1 MTKVH
6 IWLRSET
13 KPGEARR
20 ALAPGDA
27 AALLAAGFTVTVEDA
42 HGAAFPIEEYRR
54 LGCAIAAPG
63 AWRNAPPEAYI
74 LGLKELPEDEPTL
87 RHHHIYF
94 AHAYKG
100 QQGWRTLLQRFARG
114 QGTLLDLEYLVDEDG
129 RRLAAF
135 GYWAG
140 YIGAALGVMAWCG
153 QRLGLSPALGALSP
167 WRDREALLGNARAL
181 HERTEASLAGQPLL
195 IIIGA
200 AGRVGSGAR
209 ELARN
214 LGLHA
219 SCWDIEETAR
229 GGPFPEI
236 LEHDV
241 LVNCVL
247 ADRPMP
253 PFLTPVLLS
262 DGERR
267 LSVIA
272 DVSCDPYG
280 EHNPLPL
287 YDRCTT
293 LVKPL
298 LRLHGKP
305 CELDVIAIDH
315 LPSLLPR
322 ESSEDFSA
330 QLLPVL
336 LQLGDSEALVWQGA
350 AQLFQRKLK
359 EAGAVTTDAQ

>member
-1 MTKVH
+1 MTKAH
-6 IWLRSET
+6 IWLRAET

-27 AALLAAGFTVTVEDA
+27 AALLAAGFRVTVEDA
-42 HGAAFPIEEYRR
+42 PDTAFSAEDYRR
-54 LGCAIAAPG
+54 LGCTVAAPG
-63 AWRNAPPEAYI
+63 AWRTAPREAYI
-74 LGLKELPEDEPTL
+74 LGLKELPEDDSTL
-87 RHHHIYF
+87 HHQHIYF

-114 QGTLLDLEYLVDEDG
+114 HGTLLDLEYLVDASG

-140 YIGAALGVMAWCG
+140 YIGAALGVITWCG

-167 WRDREALLGNARAL
+167 WQGREALLEQARAL
-181 HERTEASLAGQPLL
+181 HERTEASLSGQPLL

-209 ELARN
+209 ELAQD
-214 LGLHA
+214 LGLRA

-247 ADRPMP
+247 ADRPLP
-253 PFLTPVLLS
+253 PFLTPLLLS
-262 DGERR
+262 GGERR

-293 LVKPL
+293 LAEPL

-330 QLLPVL
+330 QLLPLL
-336 LQLGDSEALVWQGA
+336 LQLGDSEAPVWRSA
-350 AQLFQRKLK
+350 AQLFERKVQ
-359 EAGAVTTDAQ
+359 EAGTDTTNAQ